1 MPVYLCK
8 PGSQAQEPWR
18 HGIQVYAYPFPVD
31 NPQQN
36 TDEATTTHTTAI
48 LSEQPN
54 NNDGTS
60 LAQQNMSPSDY
71 ASSSN
76 NNPPKGVAIRRVRHA
91 EVVLVDDVCVSFG
104 RYWLRL
110 RWPGP
115 KGGFAGYIALGQ
127 IGSKDQEDNNNNLKP
142 LLSQAQQQQPVP
154 LPRTTNLPDRN
165 YQSQVSEVS
174 DRELPEESDQENEQ
188 TSSKN
193 DDDNDDYFATTG
205 SGGLEKDENEQ
216 TINDDPNSDEMPG
229 LLCIRSGL
237 YYPSSSAMQLLS
249 MYSDGLDST
258 SPLSTSNGEP
268 VFCRICRE
276 GLHDVEVEETPTQG
290 SAAADDA
297 VTPAASQHGGAS
309 VQPSQNES
317 LSNLETLVGSRD
329 DVNNDG
335 GNGGGASPMDN
346 SRDDETGREDA
357 AQEETTLLKHSKT
370 GPESPSPYQPNT
382 YAAENPLLA
391 PCECSGSMAFVHY
404 LCVEQWRCRSRH
416 PEARN
421 GLNCETCGSAYA
433 LPPPSSRPHI
443 PATHQGIAGL
453 VAEEDWLEAMPAHVL
468 AALRNPHPCW
478 QVGAAIVRRRWLRP
492 IAPVLMSP
500 VVALYCRARRLL
512 KKRGVSR
519 RRWAC
524 SLCRRRA
531 RWKCVRCLRSYYCS
545 RQCQNVSWHIVHKHV
560 CYKPGRFW
568 WSVAVYGAGTVIA
581 FPGILKDPLIYD
593 LGLTLLPASFLVMG
607 ILGGGVATAFKK
619 GPGIDMR
626 GRTLELIVLI
636 LTIWLVLVSW
646 GLVWA
651 FFGDVSSCYG
661 AMGTLVVEKGT
672 NDSSIL
678 SILGKSLFRPAQK
691 WFLFWDRLGNNSGSW
706 LRKGLCSSNSDEGT
720 CFANLSKANP
730 DFYYQSEGGEKCAS
744 DLMLVS
750 SLWLLAAAT
759 LVVSTLLKKHER
771 NRRALAR
778 ARPHQD

>member
-1 MPVYLCK
+1 MPIYLCK
-8 PGSQAQEPWR
+8 PGRNAQEPWR

-31 NPQQN
+31 TPPQQN
-36 TDEATTTHTTAI
+36 IDEATTTHRTAV
-48 LSEQPN
+48 LSEQ
-54 NNDGTS
+54 
-60 LAQQNMSPSDY
+60 QSDDIPMCQPTNSV
-71 ASSSN
+71 ASG
-76 NNPPKGVAIRRVRHA
+76 NNPPKGVAIRRARHA

-127 IGSKDQEDNNNNLKP
+127 VGSKDQEDHNSHLQ
-142 LLSQAQQQQPVP
+142 LFQSQVQEQQQQQCQLVP

-165 YQSQVSEVS
+165 FRSQVSEVS
-174 DRELPEESDQENEQ
+174 DRELPGRSDHENEESSVHQEE
-188 TSSKN
+188 
-193 DDDNDDYFATTG
+193 DDDYFTMTG
-205 SGGLEKDENEQ
+205 SGTMKKDENEQ
-216 TINDDPNSDEMPG
+216 NIDDDPSSDQMPG
-229 LLCIRSGL
+229 LLCMRSGL

-249 MYSDGLDST
+249 IYSDGLTDS
-258 SPLSTSNGEP
+258 PPAANEEP

-290 SAAADDA
+290 SAAADEIA
-297 VTPAASQHGGAS
+297 TPAVSQHGGTSA
-309 VQPSQNES
+309 QPSPDA
-317 LSNLETLVGSRD
+317 SNSNFETLVGSRD
-329 DVNNDG
+329 DDNDG
-335 GNGGGASPMDN
+335 GGGGNGEPG
-346 SRDDETGREDA
+346 RDEA
-357 AQEETTLLKHSKT
+357 VQEETTLLNNNKT
-370 GPESPSPYQPNT
+370 GPESPAPYQPNT

-404 LCVEQWRCRSRH
+404 LCLEQWRCRSNH

-433 LPPPSSRPHI
+433 LPPPSSRPRI
-443 PATHQGIAGL
+443 PPTQQGIAGL

-478 QVGAAIVRRRWLRP
+478 QIGAAIVRRRWLRP

-500 VVALYCRARRLL
+500 IVALYCRARRLL

-568 WSVAVYGAGTVIA
+568 WSVAVYGIATVLA

-619 GPGIDMR
+619 GLGIDMR

-636 LTIWLVLVSW
+636 LTTWLVLVSW

-651 FFGDVSSCYG
+651 FFGEVSSCYG
-661 AMGTLVVEKGT
+661 AMGSVVVEQGK
-672 NDSSIL
+672 NDSRIL
-678 SILGKSLFRPAQK
+678 SILEKFLFRPAQK
-691 WFLFWDRLGNNSGSW
+691 WFLFWDGLGNNSGSW
-706 LRKGLCSSNSDEGT
+706 LRKGLCSSNTEEDT
-720 CFANLSKANP
+720 CFANLSKAKP
-730 DFYYQSEGGEKCAS
+730 DFFYESEGGEKCAS
-744 DLMLVS
+744 DLMLVTRVWS
-750 SLWLLAAAT
+750 LAAAT
-759 LVVSTLLKKHER
+759 LVASTLLKRHDR